1 MYTCQHHLWIINK
14 SISPTAM
21 TTTHFENLEA
31 NLQPEKGKP
40 NTCETD
46 EKTPEDLT
54 ITQQKEG
61 GPGQSIGNHSNYW
74 R

>member
-1 MYTCQHHLWIINK
+1 
-14 SISPTAM
+14 M